1 LNGKSC
7 AHASASL
14 IGARS
19 GSGFHFMDWNSHEID
34 ELIRRAL
41 AEDVG
46 TGDVTSL
53 ATIPATAVAHARIIA
68 KSPLVCAGLPLADR
82 VFRALDADAAIKLI
96 ANDGDTVEK
105 GCELLQIH
113 ARARAVLTAERT
125 ALNFLAHLSGIATL
139 THRFVECLAGT
150 NAKIRDTRKTTPGLR
165 ILEKYAVR
173 MGGGTNH
180 RIGLYD
186 AILLKENHIA
196 LAGGVSA
203 ALGQAHAYASSR
215 MNSREITAY
224 EAFAGPREA
233 AATTA
238 LPIQIEVRDEQEF
251 REALEAGAE
260 AVLLDNM
267 APDAASRCVQLARD
281 LRRECVVE
289 ISGGITLDNARDY
302 AETGADFL
310 SAGALTH
317 SAPAADLSLLVDA
330 IETK

>member
-1 LNGKSC
+1 
-7 AHASASL
+7 
-14 IGARS
+14 
-19 GSGFHFMDWNSHEID
+19 M
-34 ELIRRAL
+34 
-41 AEDVG
+41 
-46 TGDVTSL
+46 
-53 ATIPATAVAHARIIA
+53 
-68 KSPLVCAGLPLADR
+68 
-82 VFRALDADAAIKLI
+82 
-96 ANDGDTVEK
+96 
-105 GCELLQIH
+105 
-113 ARARAVLTAERT
+113 
-125 ALNFLAHLSGIATL
+125 
-139 THRFVECLAGT
+139 
-150 NAKIRDTRKTTPGLR
+150 
-165 ILEKYAVR
+165 LEKYAVR

-196 LAGGVSA
+196 LAGGVTA

-238 LPIQIEVRDEQEF
+238 LPIQIEVRDEQEM

-267 APDAASRCVQLARD
+267 TPDAASRCVKLARS

-289 ISGGITLDNARDY
+289 ISGGITLDNARAY

-310 SAGALTH
+310 SSGALTH
-317 SAPAADLSLLVDA
+317 SAPAADLSLLVDT
-330 IETK
+330 IEHS